1 MILNNISISKKCTRC
16 SVDLPLSLFSKCND
30 LTKSKDGFQ
39 SSCKPC
45 MKTYQQN
52 RYKNKKEQINQNNRE
67 KRIKS
72 TSNYTNERVKSDPL
86 FKLMRYLRSRTL
98 RTLKSKKMHKTS
110 SFKEYIGCT
119 PNQLRDHVEVQ
130 FKKGMNWENQ
140 GKWHIDHK
148 IPLSSAKTANELYR
162 LCHYSNLQ
170 PLWAHENLTKSD
182 KVA

>member
-1 MILNNISISKKCTRC
+1 
-16 SVDLPLSLFSKCND
+16 
-30 LTKSKDGFQ
+30 
-39 SSCKPC
+39 

-52 RYKNKKEQINQNNRE
+52 RYKNKKEQINQKNKNWYENNRE